1 MMKSI
6 DLNIKSVEVKS
17 NTREIRSEWTRE
29 MAYDLN
35 SLGGITESLEKELLI
50 SIRKEMRKKSIKNI
64 FPI

>member
-1 MMKSI
+1 
-6 DLNIKSVEVKS
+6 
-17 NTREIRSEWTRE
+17 

>member
-6 DLNIKSVEVKS
+6 DLNIKSIEVKS

-64 FPI
+64 FSI

>member
-29 MAYDLN
+29 MVYDLN

-64 FPI
+64 FSI

>member
-1 MMKSI
+1 MKSI

>member
-1 MMKSI
+1 MKSI

-64 FPI
+64 FSI

>member
-1 MMKSI
+1 MKSI

-29 MAYDLN
+29 MVYDLN

-64 FPI
+64 FSI

>member
-1 MMKSI
+1 MKSI
-6 DLNIKSVEVKS
+6 DLNIKSIEVKS

-64 FPI
+64 FSI

>member
-64 FPI
+64 FSI

>member
-1 MMKSI
+1 MKSI

-29 MAYDLN
+29 MTYDLN